1 MLSVHTYVMGCGWT
15 IYSNVFCMMMKYF
28 PVTKNPPVSASAAEA
43 AANFKILQFTF
54 IGPFMRSRAHFE
66 GKIPEGKYPSAEL
79 SDSGSVIYDTSVSG
93 CKIMS
98 EA

>member
-43 AANFKILQFTF
+43 ATNFKILQFT
-54 IGPFMRSRAHFE
+54 
-66 GKIPEGKYPSAEL
+66 
-79 SDSGSVIYDTSVSG
+79 
-93 CKIMS
+93 
-98 EA
+98 